1 MKKNTNSKGFTLI
14 ELMIVIAIL
23 GILAGIAAPNFQT
36 YMTRMRLN
44 GAARQIMTDLM
55 EARSKAVSGNNRF
68 RVFFLDDHQYKVLD
82 DDNNN
87 NAEDSGETT
96 ITRDIQDEYYGVT
109 LSKTADPIFYP
120 RGTAYGTTIKL
131 TNSSGLKY
139 VKVALTGRI
148 KIDDTP

>member
-55 EARSKAVSGNNRF
+55 EARSKAVSRNNRF

-96 ITRDIQDEYYGVT
+96 ITRDIQNEYYGVT
-109 LSKTADPIFYP
+109 LSASANPIFYP
-120 RGTAYGTTIKL
+120 RGTAYGSRITI
-131 TNSSGLKY
+131 TNSSGS
-139 VKVALTGRI
+139 KVVGVATAGRVRI
-148 KIDDTP
+148 E